1 MRRALIVAFFLL
13 IGVTTAFAQSP
24 CQYIAPGAILTAG
37 QWQDC
42 FSAKQD
48 AGVTYGTGLGVAGTV
63 VSSNAES
70 TNSFSTGTV
79 TSVSNTIGAFT
90 KWAKASTVDNIVG
103 SALTFTCSGNPTVTF
118 YECGA
123 SLSCSGPTTIGSVT
137 LTAAGAAVLGTIS
150 SSAIAAG
157 HYTAWAVSAGTCS
170 ALNIAGT
177 AQVHSN

>member
-1 MRRALIVAFFLL
+1 MRRILAALLL
-13 IGVTTAFAQSP
+13 VFCGAEANAQSACP
-24 CQYIAPGAILTAG
+24 YIAPGAILTAG
-37 QWQDC
+37 QWQAC

-48 AGVTYGTGLGVAGTV
+48 AGITYGTGLGLIGSV

-70 TNSFSTGTV
+70 TNSFSTGPV
-79 TSVSNTIGAFT
+79 TSVSNTVGAFT

-103 SALTFTCSGNPTVTF
+103 SALTFTCTGNPVVTL

-137 LTAAGAAVLGTIS
+137 VTAAGAAVLGTIS

-157 HYTAWAVSAGTCS
+157 DYTAWAVSAGTCS